1 MKRYIIILLLLALT
15 TFHLLG
21 EENKSAVK
29 AMLFSALVPGSGQA
43 YLGSYTKA
51 GIFISSEIL
60 LIGTALRL
68 DSEVDWAIDTYQ
80 QYAYSMVD
88 IPIGSDKEIYQN
100 IQNYIS
106 SDEYNADMSHD
117 AWRYFVLGYND
128 LQAYYTYV
136 EANQITG
143 DQSWDWGDDKTWKN
157 YKSYRIDKQNLEMY
171 SNLAVAAVVLNHLVG
186 IIDTALTSKRMKKNS
201 QRVGNLY
208 INPDLEKKG
217 IIVGYEYK
225 F

>member
-1 MKRYIIILLLLALT
+1 MKRHIIILLLLVMIASSLPAAE
-15 TFHLLG
+15 H
-21 EENKSAVK
+21 KSAAK
-29 AMLFSALVPGSGQA
+29 AMLFSAILPGSGQA

-60 LIGTALRL
+60 LLGTTLRL
-68 DSEVDWAIDTYQ
+68 NNEVDWATDTYQ
-80 QYAYSMVD
+80 QYAFTKVGT
-88 IPIGSDKEIYQN
+88 PIGSDKDTYQN

-106 SDEYNADMSHD
+106 SDAYNADMSHD

-128 LQAYYTYV
+128 LESYYAYV

-143 DQSWDWGDDKTWKN
+143 DAAWDWGNDKTWKK
-157 YKSYRIDKQNLEMY
+157 YRSYRVDKQNMEMY

-186 IIDTALTSKRMKKNS
+186 MIDTALTGKKVRARNKAL
-201 QRVGNLY
+201 GNLY
-208 INPDLEKKG
+208 INPDLERKG
-217 IIVGYEYK
+217 MSFGYAYK

>member
-1 MKRYIIILLLLALT
+1 MKRYIITLLLLTLT
-15 TFHLLG
+15 TLPLLG
-21 EENKSAVK
+21 GENKSAAK
-29 AMLFSALVPGSGQA
+29 AMLFSAILPGSGQA

-60 LIGTALRL
+60 LIGTTLRL
-68 DSEVDWAIDTYQ
+68 NSEVDWAIDTYQ
-80 QYAYSMVD
+80 QYAWTKVGT
-88 IPIGSDKEIYQN
+88 PLGSDKDTYQN

-128 LQAYYTYV
+128 LESYYAYV
-136 EANQITG
+136 EAYQITG
-143 DQSWDWGDDKTWKN
+143 KQAWDWGNDKTWKK
-157 YKSYRIDKQNLEMY
+157 YRSYRVEKQNLEMY

-186 IIDTALTSKRMKKNS
+186 IIDTALTRNKMKKNS
-201 QRVGNLY
+201 QRLGNLY
-208 INPDLEKKG
+208 INPDIKKKG

>member
-1 MKRYIIILLLLALT
+1 LT
-15 TFHLLG
+15 TFHLSG
-21 EENKSAVK
+21 EVNKSAAK
-29 AMLFSALVPGSGQA
+29 AMLFSAIVPGSGQA

-60 LIGTALRL
+60 LIGTTLRL
-68 DSEVDWAIDTYQ
+68 NSEVDGAIDTYQ
-80 QYAYSMVD
+80 QYAYNRVGT
-88 IPIGSDKEIYQN
+88 PVGSDKDTYQN

-106 SDEYNADMSHD
+106 SDEYNVDMSHD

-128 LQAYYTYV
+128 LQSYYAYV

-143 DQSWDWGDDKTWKN
+143 DQAWDWGNDKTWKK
-157 YKSYRIDKQNLEMY
+157 YKTYRYEKQNLEMY

-186 IIDTALTSKRMKKNS
+186 IIDTALTSNRLKKNPIDWEICILILILK
-201 QRVGNLY
+201 RK
-208 INPDLEKKG
+208 E
-217 IIVGYEYK
+217 